1 MKQTGA
7 KQKKEKYFMKL
18 KNFLYGVFAV
28 MSGVFFCG
36 CEINVA
42 KSDMLMPPEAV
53 LIDVR
58 SAEEFKTGYIK
69 GAINIPHTEIAEKIS
84 AVAKDKSTPLYLYC
98 RSGRRV
104 GIAMETL
111 TALGYTE
118 MVNLGG
124 AEEAAQKL
132 SRPLVTE

>member
-1 MKQTGA
+1 MTGT
-7 KQKKEKYFMKL
+7 L
-18 KNFLYGVFAV
+18 
-28 MSGVFFCG
+28 FCG

-58 SAEEFKTGYIK
+58 SVEEFKTGYIQ
-69 GAINIPHTEIAEKIS
+69 GAVNIPHTEIAEKIS
-84 AVAKDKSTPLYLYC
+84 GVAKDKSTPLYLYC

-104 GIAMETL
+104 GIAMEEL
-111 TALGYTE
+111 SKLGYTK

-124 AEEAAQKL
+124 AEEASQKL
-132 SRPLVTE
+132 NRPLVTE

>member
-1 MKQTGA
+1 MKS
-7 KQKKEKYFMKL
+7 KS
-18 KNFLYGVFAV
+18 FLYGVFAV
-28 MSGVFFCG
+28 MTGTLFCG

-58 SAEEFKTGYIK
+58 SVEEFKTGYIQ
-69 GAINIPHTEIAEKIS
+69 GAVNIPHTEIAEKIS
-84 AVAKDKSTPLYLYC
+84 GVAKDKSTPLYLYC

-104 GIAMETL
+104 GIAMEEL
-111 TALGYTE
+111 SKLGYTK

-124 AEEAAQKL
+124 AEEASQKL
-132 SRPLVTE
+132 NRPLVTE